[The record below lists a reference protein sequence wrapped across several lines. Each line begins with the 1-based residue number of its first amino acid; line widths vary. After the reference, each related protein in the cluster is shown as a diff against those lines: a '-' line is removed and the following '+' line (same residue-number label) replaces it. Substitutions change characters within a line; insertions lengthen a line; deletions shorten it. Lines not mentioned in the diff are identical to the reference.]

1 MGRTNVPTMVI
12 ARSGWIAGAIFSLAA
27 CTGSAPPEAAATG
40 STAPPPAV
48 DAQVIVEVRLPDRQ
62 HGIIGPAEGR
72 VLTEDGEL
80 VETFEFDSAWVI
92 PDNLRYQESPPTSTG
107 ADPSI
112 TLSLPEPGTY
122 RFELDSII
130 VSNMPCGT
138 CEQVL
143 DGVSIEMHVENGS
156 MVELPTGETLAE
168 S

>member
-1 MGRTNVPTMVI
+1 MVI
-12 ARSGWIAGAIFSLAA
+12 ARSGWLVAAISGLAA

-40 STAPPPAV
+40 PTAPPPAV

-72 VLTEDGEL
+72 VLSKDGEL
-80 VETFEFDSAWVI
+80 VETFEFDSAWVT

-112 TLSLPEPGTY
+112 MLSLPEPGTY
-122 RFELDSII
+122 RFELDSIV

-138 CEQVL
+138 CEHVL
-143 DGVSIEMHVENGS
+143 DGVSIETHVEDGS
-156 MVELPTGETLAE
+156 TVELPAGETLIE